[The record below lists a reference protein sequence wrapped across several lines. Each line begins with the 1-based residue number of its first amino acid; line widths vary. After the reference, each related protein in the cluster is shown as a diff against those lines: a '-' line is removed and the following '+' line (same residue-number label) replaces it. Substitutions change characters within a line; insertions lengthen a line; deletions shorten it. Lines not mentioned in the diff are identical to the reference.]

1 MQSPSD
7 VFCAERII
15 GAAIVDRVK
24 ERIITPRNCETPERR
39 ARVVHGLN
47 TVMNHQLVLAFIVNQ
62 TKLELHDVDA
72 VIERW
77 IRDAVM
83 RRNEYPIVLRNK
95 FKRFL
100 IERAQ
105 LVGKVKR

>member
-1 MQSPSD
+1 MDALSN
-7 VFCAERII
+7 ERII
-15 GAAIVDRVK
+15 GAEIVARVN
-24 ERIITPRNCETPERR
+24 ECLITPRNCDTPERR

-47 TVMNHQLVLAFIVNQ
+47 AVMNHQIVLAFIVNQ
-62 TKLELHDVDA
+62 TKLESHDVDA

-77 IRDAVM
+77 VRDAVM

-105 LVGKVKR
+105 LVGKVKRS